1 MAVGLP
7 GSAKLEAS
15 IWFTV
20 FKVSS
25 STPPFVIEI
34 RPLTL
39 ARYAGQS
46 ISILGSYVGNRQDSI
61 EALDIAARGDVKCH
75 FVLKDL
81 ADLKEYVVQ
90 SSLLRCMFDSLIWCV
105 VSMKDWR
112 RGLSL
117 DALCLIWPSKFGFV
131 IVMHIYRMSVW
142 FICNWSSCDI
152 CLLIWANWV
161 SAKSSTYICMRG
173 PDLCRNTL
181 DKPPNTFP
189 YMPTRHALLS
199 HLRTF
204 PVPDVPY
211 IHSSK

>member
-1 MAVGLP
+1 MVIYFIIIYIQSSGYQQAIDYLRAGGTLMAVGLP

-90 SSLLRCMFDSLIWCV
+90 SSLLRCMFDSLI
-105 VSMKDWR
+105 
-112 RGLSL
+112 
-117 DALCLIWPSKFGFV
+117 
-131 IVMHIYRMSVW
+131 
-142 FICNWSSCDI
+142 
-152 CLLIWANWV
+152 
-161 SAKSSTYICMRG
+161 
-173 PDLCRNTL
+173 
-181 DKPPNTFP
+181 
-189 YMPTRHALLS
+189 
-199 HLRTF
+199 
-204 PVPDVPY
+204 
-211 IHSSK
+211 